1 MAIRTIEQA
10 RAWRGKLSTVTDA
23 LTDANASI
31 AAELFPTL
39 TNSGTLIPVGSRI
52 RWGDALCVAQYD
64 TYDRVD
70 TDPDHDTNGWA
81 RLAFHNGY
89 RDIPDTMTT
98 ATMFS
103 QNEIGWRGD
112 KFWRSLIDNNSWTPE
127 NYPSGWEE
135 VNI

>member
-1 MAIRTIEQA
+1 MCDMAIRTIEQA

-70 TDPDHDTNGWA
+70 TDPDHDTTGSGVVT
-81 RLAFHNGY
+81 LAFKDGILYNVFRVTG
-89 RDIPDTMTT
+89 RVRV
-98 ATMFS
+98 S
-103 QNEIGWRGD
+103 CRGIEAVITGLT
-112 KFWRSLIDNNSWTPE
+112 RNQMRCLE
-127 NYPSGWEE
+127 AQG
-135 VNI
+135 